1 MDAKEIVRMGLTE
14 YWDGLR
20 KALSGLTATERRF
33 QPHTHANHIDFLV
46 WHMARDEDGEIQAF
60 AQRTSPIW
68 QRDAWDQRLGLPPED
83 DGFGYTVEQV
93 ATLPRFD
100 IADCLAYYEAVRRA
114 TLQYLDALT
123 PADLDRCPDP
133 VRRPGHTIGRTF
145 SHLIVEGSQHLGQVA
160 YLRGLQ
166 RGLEYP
172 TSWVSSRTPWPEPHL
187 QRGR

>member
-1 MDAKEIVRMGLTE
+1 MDGKEIVRIGLTE

-46 WHMARDEDGEIQAF
+46 WHMARDEDGESQAF
-60 AQRTSPIW
+60 AQRTDPYG
-68 QRDAWDQRLGLPPED
+68 DAMPGTRGWGYPVED

-100 IADCLAYYEAVRRA
+100 IVDYLEYYEAVRRA
-114 TLQYLDALT
+114 TLRYLDGLT
-123 PADLDRCPDP
+123 PADLERCPDL
-133 VRRPGHTIGRTF
+133 VRRPGYTIGRTL

-166 RGLEYP
+166 RGLDNIRPSSGQCPYP
-172 TSWVSSRTPWPEPHL
+172 L
-187 QRGR
+187 A

>member
-46 WHMARDEDGEIQAF
+46 WHMARDEDGEIQTF

-83 DGFGYTVEQV
+83 DGFGYTVEQG
-93 ATLPRFD
+93 PP
-100 IADCLAYYEAVRRA
+100 CH
-114 TLQYLDALT
+114 
-123 PADLDRCPDP
+123 
-133 VRRPGHTIGRTF
+133 G
-145 SHLIVEGSQHLGQVA
+145 LI
-160 YLRGLQ
+160 
-166 RGLEYP
+166 
-172 TSWVSSRTPWPEPHL
+172 SRTA
-187 QRGR
+187 